1 MKGISNPVDLIKK
14 TLIAS
19 LLIQASWFIL
29 MAAVD
34 LSTVLTYTVGA
45 IPTSLLATTDEQYKD
60 VRMLGMNTML
70 NLGDEGLNKDKSIDK
85 TIFNYRSTK
94 KQEGDRLLDDKY
106 LAPCKV
112 INVKFGA
119 QEQSFIIG
127 RVFDQFTG
135 WEAGK
140 ATLFVMEPN
149 YCVHYGSLFS
159 FSDFYSPE
167 L

>member
-19 LLIQASWFIL
+19 VLIQASRFIL

-45 IPTSLLATTDEQYKD
+45 IPTSLVATTDEQHKD
-60 VRMLGMNTML
+60 IRMLGMNTIL
-70 NLGDEGLNKDKSIDK
+70 NLSDEGLNKDKSIDK
-85 TIFNYRSTK
+85 TILNYRSTK
-94 KQEGDRLLDDKY
+94 KQEGDRLIDDKY
-106 LAPCKV
+106 LAPCKT
-112 INVKFGA
+112 IDVKFEA

-127 RVFDQFTG
+127 RAFDQLTG
-135 WEAGK
+135 REAGK
-140 ATLFVMEPN
+140 ATLFIMEPS